1 MKPGDRDLGMDRPI
15 TRRDFLHGVGA
26 VAAGSMIGG
35 TTLADRSSAARH
47 AEAVVAG
54 GAYPPALTG

>member
-1 MKPGDRDLGMDRPI
+1 MKPGDRDLGMDRRI
-15 TRRDFLHGVGA
+15 SRRDFLHGLGA

-47 AEAVVAG
+47 TEAVMAG
-54 GAYPPALTG
+54 GAYPPALT